1 MIFLLQVQEN
11 DPFKFHGLLPKLV
24 VVKASMSLSI
34 YSKIP
39 LIRTYYIQV
48 SYNEYLIRSAASL
61 TPGVLHNIS

>member
-24 VVKASMSLSI
+24 VVKAFISLSI

-39 LIRTYYIQV
+39 LIRTYYFQV
-48 SYNEYLIRSAASL
+48 SYN
-61 TPGVLHNIS
+61 